1 MKEFAIK
8 ENHLFVKAYTK
19 GKRFAAHN
27 VCVYVL
33 RDLKA
38 GKLKK
43 ENPKKQFLN
52 RIGFTATQK
61 LGNAVTRN
69 RCKRIMRA
77 AYRSVVSEKKLKTGN
92 LIVISARSQA
102 VQASSKEVRKDL
114 LKAFE
119 KLELFA

>member
-8 ENHLFVKAYTK
+8 ENHLFVKAYTT